1 MGIPE
6 AVNKDLENDLGQLIS
21 KIKNANN
28 ILLTTHKQCDGDGLG
43 SQIALYFAL
52 KKMNKNVRLFCVDD
66 VPRKYHFLNFT
77 DYLEVYTKPHK
88 ALEQFDLTLIFDT
101 NDSRLVEPFYSE
113 IKNNCDDIVFV
124 DHHPILTKGPKPTDG
139 SFVDSSSASTGEIT
153 YYIIKGLGV
162 ELDNKIAR
170 PLYTSIAFDTQ
181 VFKFIRNCGRSHVVA
196 ADLLKYE
203 KHPEEIHRNL
213 FAAQTRG
220 KMQLLAQAFSTTKFI
235 GENEEIAILTI
246 NISDL
251 VKNKLEPDDSRD
263 ILDMIM
269 SIESIQ
275 VGALLLQINEKAYK
289 LSLRSRGEHSIL
301 KVAESFGG
309 GGHNF
314 AAGAYIEDDYSSLY
328 EQTVKLIKNA
338 INNTA

>member
-1 MGIPE
+1 MGIP
-6 AVNKDLENDLGQLIS
+6 AAANKDLENDLSELIT
-21 KIKNANN
+21 KIQNAKN

-66 VPRKYHFLNFT
+66 VPRKYHFLNFS
-77 DYLEVYTKPHK
+77 DYLEVYSKPHK
-88 ALEQFDLTLIFDT
+88 ALEKFDLTLIFDT

-113 IKNNCDDIVFV
+113 IKKNCDDIVFV
-124 DHHPILTKGPKPTDG
+124 DHHPILEQGPKPTDG
-139 SFVDSSSASTGEIT
+139 SFIDSSSASTGEIT
-153 YYIIKGLGV
+153 YYLIKGLGV

-181 VFKFIRNCGRSHVVA
+181 VFKFIRNCGRSHIVA

-203 KHPEEIHRNL
+203 NRPEEIHRKL
-213 FAAQTRG
+213 FAAQTKG
-220 KMQLLAQAFSTTKFI
+220 KMQLLAQAFATTEFI
-235 GENEEIAILTI
+235 GTNEEIALLTI
-246 NISDL
+246 SVDDL

-275 VGALLLQINEKAYK
+275 VGALLLQMNDKAYK

-301 KVAESFGG
+301 KVAEAFDG

-314 AAGAYIEDDYSSLY
+314 AAGAYIEANYDTIY
-328 EQTVKLIKNA
+328 EKTVALIKAA
-338 INNTA
+338 IS

>member
-1 MGIPE
+1 MGAPE
-6 AVNKDLENDLGQLIS
+6 AKNEELENNLSLLIE

-52 KKMNKNVRLFCVDD
+52 KKMNKNVRIFCVDD
-66 VPRKYHFLNFT
+66 VPRKYHFLNFSE
-77 DYLEVYTKPHK
+77 YLEVFCQPHK
-88 ALEQFDLTLIFDT
+88 PLEQFDLTLIFDT
-101 NDSRLVEPFYSE
+101 NDSRLVEPFYST
-113 IKNNCDDIVFV
+113 IQKKCDDIVFV
-124 DHHPILTKGPKPTDG
+124 DHHPILQKGPKPTHG

-162 ELDNKIAR
+162 ELDNEIAK

-181 VFKFIRNCGRSHVVA
+181 VFKFIRNCGRSHIVA

-203 KHPEEIHRNL
+203 SNPEEIHRNL
-213 FAAQTRG
+213 FAAQTKG
-220 KMQLLAQAFSTTKFI
+220 KMQLLAQAFATTKFI
-235 GENEEIAILTI
+235 GDKEQIAILTI

-251 VKNKLEPDDSRD
+251 IKNNLEQDDSRD

-275 VGALLLQINEKAYK
+275 VGALLLQMKEDAYK
-289 LSLRSRGEHSIL
+289 LSLRSRGKHSIL
-301 KVAESFGG
+301 KVAETFGG

-314 AAGAYIEDDYSSLY
+314 AAGAYIEDEYNSLY
-328 EQTVKLIKNA
+328 DKTVSLIKKA
-338 INNTA
+338 IGE